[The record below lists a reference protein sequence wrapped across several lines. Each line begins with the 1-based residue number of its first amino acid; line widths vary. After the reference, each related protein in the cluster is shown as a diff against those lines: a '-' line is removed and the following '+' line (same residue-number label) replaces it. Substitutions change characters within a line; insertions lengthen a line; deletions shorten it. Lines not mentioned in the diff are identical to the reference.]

1 VLAEMMAHERERL
14 PAFLDGWFSPSTQ
27 ERIQATVASLKAKG

>member
-1 VLAEMMAHERERL
+1 MMAHERERL
-14 PAFLDGWFSPSTQ
+14 PAFLDGWFSPGTQ